1 MKNGII
7 AVLIAFFVVIVVGGI
22 GLFSAYTGT
31 YDTANKFEH
40 NIERLNK
47 ASESELS
54 TFTLKV
60 QEQAQIPAMYKDDL
74 KDVLKTYFE
83 GRGKQDDT
91 YVRSFVKQALP
102 EFSTKMYEN
111 LMVTIDAGRDA
122 FNNIQKQKID
132 ACSDYG
138 EYRGKFWNKK
148 ILSGEYPSKN
158 IEDMCK
164 VISDA
169 RTKTAFATGEQEVI
183 KLR

>member
-1 MKNGII
+1 MKQAAII
-7 AVLIAFFVVIVVGGI
+7 LIAFLVVVVVGII
-22 GLFSAYTGT
+22 GATMSYTGT
-31 YDTANKFEH
+31 YDSANKFEN

-54 TFTLKV
+54 KFTLSV
-60 QEQAQIPAMYKDDL
+60 QEQAQIPAMYNEDL
-74 KDVLKTYFE
+74 KGVIKTYFE

-102 EFSTKMYEN
+102 DYSPKMYEN
-111 LMVTIDAGRDA
+111 LMVIIDAGREA

-132 ACSDYG
+132 ACADYS
-138 EYRGKFWNKK
+138 EFRGTFWNKK
-148 ILSGEYPSKN
+148 ILSSEFPSKN

-164 VISDA
+164 VISDS
-169 RTKTAFATGEQEVI
+169 RTKTAFETGVQEVI